1 METAKEDCIANL
13 VDAIHD
19 LRNVRSEIIEASRCF
34 DRMAQETDNP
44 DYYMHSGKFY
54 TIIRIMNEIDYEIK
68 AMREWMA
75 DE

>member
-19 LRNVRSEIIEASRCF
+19 LQNVRS
-34 DRMAQETDNP
+34 
-44 DYYMHSGKFY
+44 
-54 TIIRIMNEIDYEIK
+54 EIK